1 MGGMSGGGGGG
12 GGGGMNM
19 GSMITAGVSS
29 MANIGAGW
37 FADKQLAKG
46 TAEAM
51 QRQEEANAL
60 YRSNYADTQADY
72 APYQQGGQSAFQA
85 LLKSYGLAPDQSAPD
100 YSGFEKSPDYL
111 FAMQQGEKA
120 LARRQ
125 SAQGNRLS
133 PGAYNE
139 LLQFNQGL
147 ASQNLGKYRSGL
159 AGISDFGMNANN
171 ALAQYR
177 MGYGN
182 QLGQGITNLGDLAL
196 ARRIGRA
203 NINYRNVAAQDSIFG
218 GMFGGAAQHPDNSR
232 QSTYGGGSSSSF
244 GSGSYQPTNYS
255 EFNPGTGSDMAG
267 YFSGGG

>member
-12 GGGGMNM
+12 GGGGLAT
-19 GSMITAGVSS
+19 SIVSS
-29 MANIGAGW
+29 VANIGAGW

-51 QRQEEANAL
+51 QRQNEANAL
-60 YRSNYADTQADY
+60 YRENYSATQADY
-72 APYQQGGQSAFQA
+72 APYQQGGSTAFQA
-85 LLKSYGLAPDQSAPD
+85 LLKSYGLSDGQTAPD
-100 YSGFEKSPDYL
+100 YSGFENSPDYL
-111 FAMQQGEKA
+111 FAMQQGEQA

-133 PGAYNE
+133 PGAQKE
-139 LLQFNQGL
+139 LLQFNSGL
-147 ASQNLGKYRSGL
+147 ATQNLGNYRNGL
-159 AGISDFGMNANN
+159 AGISDMGMGANN

-203 NINYRNVAAQDSIFG
+203 NINYKNVAAQDSIWGGYSGGSTAGGNNRGSTYSGSSSNFG
-218 GMFGGAAQHPDNSR
+218 API
-232 QSTYGGGSSSSF
+232 QSTDYSSFNSGAGSDMSQYFSGNYGGG
-244 GSGSYQPTNYS
+244 
-255 EFNPGTGSDMAG
+255 
-267 YFSGGG
+267 